1 MGDTSNVESID
12 NSKSGDSVGSKT
24 NKNGGKVKKA
34 AKKATSGAS
43 GANVMVH
50 RNIPVQYPQLTD
62 SNYGVWSVKMK
73 IILRQLRVW

>member
-1 MGDTSNVESID
+1 MGDTSDVECVD
-12 NSKSGDSVGSKT
+12 NSKSGESISSKA
-24 NKNGGKVKKA
+24 NKNGSKVKKA

-43 GANVMVH
+43 GANVMVN

-73 IILRQLRVW
+73 IIL

>member
-1 MGDTSNVESID
+1 MGDTSDVESVD
-12 NSKSGDSVGSKT
+12 NSKSGDSIGSKV
-24 NKNGGKVKKA
+24 NKNGDKVKKA

-73 IILRQLRVW
+73 IIL